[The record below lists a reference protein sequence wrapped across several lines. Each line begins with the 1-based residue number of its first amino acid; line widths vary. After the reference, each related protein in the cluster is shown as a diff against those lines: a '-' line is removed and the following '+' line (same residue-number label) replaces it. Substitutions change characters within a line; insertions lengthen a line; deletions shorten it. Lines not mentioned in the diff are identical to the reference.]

1 MSTWLI
7 NDFSPESLGL
17 TLVGGEFRSGSA
29 SSLRLERVCDFD
41 ATEILAYGS
50 AVTVK
55 RDGVKFFQGR
65 VRQVPKFGAADDEG
79 HSYVI
84 ADAWDELERTIYQQV
99 WYTQGGSYLS
109 PQIVLGM
116 NAAGARITVGAEI
129 AGIIAF
135 AATAGINI
143 QAGSIPTGMT
153 LWPSEASGLTCA
165 QIIRDSLRYYPDWI
179 PWIDHSTTI
188 PTFHVTPRASATARS
203 LAVTD
208 CTSFGVTKT
217 QDRVPDT
224 VRIVYLTASMIDDE
238 VYRDGV
244 IDKWPLAGADS
255 GPGVLTTLIPLAGLQ
270 MQIEKQQVQ
279 TRTIPADA
287 STAKAYLKKKFP
299 SIAAIDDA
307 NFTITDWSKTLIAE
321 TDESIDPI
329 DSKLTRKLATDI
341 SQTPRELVR
350 GTVTEW
356 MQKRVGQVDI
366 GFTLTV
372 ESGASEAEAAKLEKV
387 PTAFAVTGTNAITK
401 VYKGVSSYEAGEDAP
416 VGVAQAYYETLA
428 AGCYFEGSA
437 TIREDDVGATRW
449 HGSKLH
455 LTGGV
460 AEWATMGAPIHS
472 VSWDIASQ
480 NVTLSFGPNPDYAVQ
495 DFLEF
500 LKLLNKRPH
509 TSYTLAERSG
519 DTLGSTTG
527 ISARGDSVGPFD
539 LPDTKALGGSG
550 GGGGTFSHPFKI
562 TTSVVSEV
570 PKYTLTKGSLTDGTN
585 GSAIDLTGIIE
596 TATTATAGHVCI
608 VGTVDVSLAIS
619 GWALEI
625 ATEAD
630 AAKEVELTTTG
641 TIRQNKIR
649 LHIGKL
655 TIADGVATAWQAC
668 FDSQRITHAILDGV
682 EVLVFE
688 AAPTHPA
695 KV

>member
-1 MSTWLI
+1 MSTWLV
-7 NDFSPESLGL
+7 NDQSPESLGL

-29 SSLRLERVCDFD
+29 SSLQLDCTCDFD
-41 ATEILAYGS
+41 ASEILAYGD

-55 RDGVKFFQGR
+55 RDDVKFFQGT
-65 VRQVPKFGAADDEG
+65 VRKVPKHGAADDEG
-79 HSYVI
+79 HSYII
-84 ADAWDELERTIYQQV
+84 ADAWDELERTIYQQL

-109 PQIVLGM
+109 PQLVLGM
-116 NAAGARITVGAEI
+116 NAAGDRITVGAEI
-129 AGIIAF
+129 SGIIAF

-165 QIIRDSLRYYPDWI
+165 QVIRDALRFYPDWI

-188 PTFHVTPRASATARS
+188 PTFNVTPRASATARS

-217 QDRVPDT
+217 QDRVPDC
-224 VRIVYLTASMIDDE
+224 VRIVYLTATMIDDE

-244 IDKWPLAGADS
+244 VDKWPAEGADS
-255 GPGVLTTLIPLAGLQ
+255 GPGVLTTLVPLAGLQ

-307 NFTITDWSKTLIAE
+307 NFTITDWSKSLVTE
-321 TDESIDPI
+321 TDEAVDPI
-329 DSKLTRKLATDI
+329 DEKLERKLATDI
-341 SQTPRELVR
+341 AQTPRELVR

-356 MQKRVGQVDI
+356 MQKRVGWVAI
-366 GFTLTV
+366 KFTLTV
-372 ESGASEAEAAKLEKV
+372 ESGATEAEAATLQKLDTE
-387 PTAFAVTGTNAITK
+387 FAVIGTNAITK

-416 VGVAQAYYETLA
+416 AGIAQAYYETIA

-449 HGSKLH
+449 HGSKLN

-460 AEWATMGAPIHS
+460 TEWSTMAAPIHS
-472 VSWDIASQ
+472 VTWDIASQ
-480 NVTLSFGPNPDYAVQ
+480 TVTIGFGPNPDYAVQ

-519 DTLGSTTG
+519 NTLGSTTG
-527 ISARGDSVGPFD
+527 VSARGDSVGPFD
-539 LPDTKALGGSG
+539 SPATASLGGSG
-550 GGGGTFSHPFKI
+550 GGG
-562 TTSVVSEV
+562 
-570 PKYTLTKGSLTDGTN
+570 
-585 GSAIDLTGIIE
+585 
-596 TATTATAGHVCI
+596 TTAGAFYSIAVAGDGHTYLQGGSI
-608 VGTVDVSLAIS
+608 TGGIGIESAANIKIIDSGTGVTQSAGVHMYV
-619 GWALEI
+619 I
-625 ATEAD
+625 ATGD
-630 AAKEVELTTTG
+630 GVT
-641 TIRQNKIR
+641 
-649 LHIGKL
+649 
-655 TIADGVATAWQAC
+655 ADGVLLPGFNLTAASIGYNATIPDNTLPTAA
-668 FDSQRITHAILDGV
+668 SATGRICHIDLGV
-682 EVLVFE
+682 F
-688 AAPTHPA
+688 TSTGFTPA
-695 KV
+695 GAGNFHVSSCPGSYTVSRA